1 MHGQRTRRITLASAL
16 VAAALVGGLVGCK
29 PEAAPDT
36 YVALGDSYV
45 AGPLVLDQ
53 TTDPAGC
60 LRSTRNYPSLIKGQ
74 VHSAKFVDV
83 SCSGADTGD
92 LFEAQDV
99 TPGPANPPQ
108 LDALDR
114 QTKVVTLGIGGND
127 IGFTDIVTNC
137 ATSLPF
143 SAGCKGDYVH
153 DGRDELSEAIAAVG
167 PDLDRVFAEIKVRA
181 PRAKAFVVGY
191 PTVLPETGS
200 GCYPLVPVLPAD
212 VVYLRAKIKELNALI
227 QARTVAAGL
236 TYVDL
241 ATPTIGHDF
250 CQGLGAKWVEGLI
263 PTSVAAPVH
272 PNAKGMAG
280 FAPIVAAAVGAVV
293 TS

>member
-1 MHGQRTRRITLASAL
+1 MHGHRIGRFTLATSL
-16 VAAALVGGLVGCK
+16 VAAALLGGLTGCK
-29 PEAAPDT
+29 PEAEPDT

-45 AGPLVLDQ
+45 AGPLIPDQ
-53 TTDPAGC
+53 STDPTGC
-60 LRSTRNYPSLIKGQ
+60 LRSTRNYPSLIEDQ
-74 VHSAKFVDV
+74 VHSARFVDV
-83 SCSGADTGD
+83 SCSGADTDD
-92 LFEAQDV
+92 LFQAQDV
-99 TPGPANPPQ
+99 TPGPPNPPQ

-114 QTKVVTLGIGGND
+114 RTKVVTLGIGGND
-127 IGFTDIVTNC
+127 IGFTDIVVNC

-167 PDLDRVFAEIKVRA
+167 PRLDRVLAEIKTRA

-227 QARTVAAGL
+227 RDRTVAAGL

-241 ATPTIGHDF
+241 ATPTVGHDF
-250 CQGLGAKWVEGLI
+250 CQGLGAKWVEGLV
-263 PTSVAAPVH
+263 PTALAAPVH

-280 FAPIVAAAVGAVV
+280 FAPIVATAVRAVV